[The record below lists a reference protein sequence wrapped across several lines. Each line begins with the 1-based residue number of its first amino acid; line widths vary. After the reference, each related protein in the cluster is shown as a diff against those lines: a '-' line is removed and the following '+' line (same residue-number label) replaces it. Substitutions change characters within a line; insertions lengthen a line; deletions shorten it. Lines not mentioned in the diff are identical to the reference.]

1 MLVGMR
7 RAVWLEAVTGPALN
21 PPLNLAEGRVLGF
34 LAELIAEANYEQ
46 NTEQIL
52 DKKCLMI
59 AALVR
64 LWATL
69 YNCDSVWAMLDLIG
83 QWLNAYAALL
93 DGHHEISHQST

>member
-59 AALVR
+59 AALCMGDVGSDR
-64 LWATL
+64 AVAECICGFTGWA
-69 YNCDSVWAMLDLIG
+69 S
-83 QWLNAYAALL
+83 
-93 DGHHEISHQST
+93 